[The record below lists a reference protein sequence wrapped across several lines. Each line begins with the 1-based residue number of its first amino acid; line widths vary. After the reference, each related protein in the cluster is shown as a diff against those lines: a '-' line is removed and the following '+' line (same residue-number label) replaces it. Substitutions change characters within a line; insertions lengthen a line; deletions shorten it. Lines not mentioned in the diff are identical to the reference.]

1 MSIAYVA
8 GATGY
13 TGREVVRMLIEAGV
27 ETHAHIRPDSEHLDA
42 WHKRFIELG
51 AQVDTTPWDAQALTD
66 RLTELGPNAVFGCLG
81 TTKRRIA
88 RDADEG
94 KTSSYAVVDYGMTVM
109 LHSAAEACGTNP
121 RFVYGSSAGSKPGG
135 KGSYLGARW
144 AVEQVLINSSLPYT
158 IARPCFIT
166 GPDRDEDRPAER
178 IGAMVSDRV
187 LSLIG
192 AFGAKGLQERYRSTT
207 NTILGAAL
215 SRLAFEPAAKCQ
227 IIESE
232 GLR

>member
-13 TGREVVRMLIEAGV
+13 TGRAVVRMLIEAGV
-27 ETHAHIRPDSEHLDA
+27 ETHAHIRPDAEHLDA
-42 WHKRFIELG
+42 WRQRFMEIG
-51 AQVDTTPWDAQALTD
+51 AHVDTTAWDAQALTD
-66 RLTELGPNAVFGCLG
+66 RLTELGPIAVFGCLG
-81 TTKRRIA
+81 TTKKRIA
-88 RDADEG
+88 RDANEG

-121 RFVYGSSAGSKPGG
+121 RFVYVSSAGSKPGG
-135 KGSYLGARW
+135 EGSYLGARW
-144 AVEQVLINSSLPYT
+144 AVEQVLIKSSLPYT

-178 IGAMVSDRV
+178 IGAMVSDSV

-192 AFGAKGLQERYRSTT
+192 AFGAKGVQERYRSTT

-215 SRLAFEPAAKCQ
+215 SRLAFEPAAECQ